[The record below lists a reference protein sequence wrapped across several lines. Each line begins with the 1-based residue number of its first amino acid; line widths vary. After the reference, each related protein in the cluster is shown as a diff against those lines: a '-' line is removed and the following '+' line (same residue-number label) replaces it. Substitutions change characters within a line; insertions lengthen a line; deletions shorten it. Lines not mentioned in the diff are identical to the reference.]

1 MSSKD
6 DKKII
11 VNSSDINQFK
21 EMLDSFNNNL
31 SQLNQ
36 KFIVISDCK
45 FYNNIY
51 IIFVY
56 LDFKNKFVD
65 KVSNEEYYY
74 NDKV

>member
-21 EMLDSFNNNL
+21 EMLDSFNNDL

-51 IIFVY
+51 IIFF
-56 LDFKNKFVD
+56 LFRFQK
-65 KVSNEEYYY
+65 
-74 NDKV
+74 